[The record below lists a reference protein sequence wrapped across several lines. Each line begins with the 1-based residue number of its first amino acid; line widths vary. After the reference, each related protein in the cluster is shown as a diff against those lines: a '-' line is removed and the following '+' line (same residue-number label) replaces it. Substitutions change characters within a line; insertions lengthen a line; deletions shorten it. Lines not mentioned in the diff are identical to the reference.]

1 MTLLRYAGIIVCL
14 AIAFPVHAQQSVPPL
29 DTGKV
34 ILNNIS
40 FAGNA
45 VVRKV
50 LVDSLNKQF
59 SRFSKPVLPS
69 SPIPGFTRPHN
80 LKGLNDT
87 AKQQFFAYVQG
98 TSGALKTH
106 QLEEGYKLLKD
117 TSRMNKF
124 IDDKLRGFYA
134 LMKDDPAMGALKLP
148 GKPTNKLSQAGAEA
162 SYGDTTGNSSGWWNN
177 IQLHD
182 QVTVGSIPV
191 NLQYANV
198 SGYSQFDSKMEN
210 DNLVK
215 FNFDKEAYVKKI
227 NAHLQKNYDLKKY
240 FLDDIDFKSHLRAFV
255 DERMKALKGGK
266 DSLLRHVN
274 ADQLMHMDSSQLR
287 NLVLNKGQ
295 LPDSALE
302 NYYGQLM
309 QLKNELGGG
318 AQMLNSQHLVKDN
331 LNKWMEDPASTT
343 KLAED
348 LIPMGGLQK
357 ILLKVKELN
366 VGNIAANASKGT
378 VSDLFMTGA
387 AGSLLNDKNKF
398 IMAAVGKSREM
409 TPRDM
414 GLNATMD
421 APAKSLQFLRL
432 GPGDIG
438 KGHTHISALNA
449 NARNSPGRAPN
460 VMALAQNTFVGTF
473 SKQLS
478 LGEYGSIEAE
488 FSKSANRT
496 GGSGSGLEHA
506 AVSKAAIAG
515 FFDDFLVTA
524 SAGLSYSGEISK
536 WRTGHTVYLNYSGL
550 GYNNPGNPYSR
561 RGMLQYG
568 LNLKRTWLKNKASIQ
583 FRSDVKNMARSAVT
597 GSQWKNYTFSLDGRY
612 RVSRKLTFSSRIHQ
626 SKMNTVSDK
635 NTDAVFLNRKINFSS
650 QMNGKMWARP
660 FTSFAMLGLQQLNYE
675 NALQPIRSMFI
686 NTQVSHS
693 VMIGTRMVTGNLFY
707 NRDLKNAATYSNL
720 LNIDAGYHYALLKT
734 IQCSSSLTFL
744 DNKDVVRQ
752 IGVRQQAAAQLMKR
766 FSVNVS
772 VDLRKDLI
780 NTPQNYLYGNFRT
793 EMSLHYQLN

>member
-1 MTLLRYAGIIVCL
+1 MTLFRNACIAACL
-14 AIAFPVHAQQSVPPL
+14 AVSLPMYAQRSPL
-29 DTGKV
+29 DSGKAV
-34 ILNNIS
+34 LQNIS

-45 VVRKV
+45 IVRKV

-59 SRFSKPVLPS
+59 SRFSKPVLPAN
-69 SPIPGFTRPHN
+69 PLTGFAPQAH

-87 AKQQFFAYVQG
+87 LKRQFFAYVQSS
-98 TSGALKTH
+98 SGALKTR
-106 QLEEGYKLLKD
+106 QFEEGYKLLKD

-134 LMKDDPAMGALKLP
+134 LMKDDPALSSLKLP

-177 IQLHD
+177 IQLQD
-182 QVTVGSIPV
+182 QVTLGSIPV

-198 SGYSQFDSKMEN
+198 SGYSQFDSKLEN

-227 NAHLQKNYDLKKY
+227 NTHLQQNYDLKKY
-240 FLDDIDFKSHLRAFV
+240 FLDDIDFKSHLRSFLDA
-255 DERMKALKGGK
+255 RMKSLLAEK

-274 ADQLMHMDSSQLR
+274 PEQLMHMDSVQIR
-287 NLVLNKGQ
+287 NLVFDKGQ
-295 LPDSALE
+295 QADSTLE
-302 NYYGQLM
+302 NYYSQLL
-309 QLKNELGGG
+309 QLKKEFAGGS
-318 AQMLNSQHLVKDN
+318 QMLNSQHLVKEN
-331 LNKWMEDPASTT
+331 LNKWMEDPGSTV
-343 KLAED
+343 KLAKD
-348 LIPMGGLQK
+348 LLPMSGLQRF
-357 ILLKVKELN
+357 LMKVKELN
-366 VGNIAANASKGT
+366 LGNIAANASKGT

-398 IMAAVGKSREM
+398 IMLALGKTREM
-409 TPRDM
+409 TPRDI
-414 GLNATMD
+414 GLNATTD
-421 APAKSLQFLRL
+421 APAKSIQFLRI

-460 VMALAQNTFVGTF
+460 VMALAQNTFVGSF

-496 GGSGSGLEHA
+496 GGAGPGLEHA

-536 WRTGHTVYLNYSGL
+536 WRTAHTVYLNYSGL
-550 GYNNPGNPYSR
+550 GYNNPGNPSSR

-612 RVSRKLTFSSRIHQ
+612 RVSRKLTLSSRLHQ
-626 SKMNTVSDK
+626 SQMNTVSDK
-635 NTDAVFLNRKINFSS
+635 NSDAVFLNRKVTFSS

-660 FTSFAMLGLQQLNYE
+660 YTSFAMLGLQQLNYE
-675 NALQPIRSMFI
+675 NAVEPVRSMFI
-686 NTQVSHS
+686 NTHLSHN
-693 VMIGTRMVTGNLFY
+693 VMIGSRMIAGNLFY
-707 NRDLKNAATYSNL
+707 NRDLKNAAIYSNL
-720 LNIDAGYHYALLKT
+720 LNIDAGYHYALLKH
-734 IQCSSSLTFL
+734 IQCGSSLTFL

-752 IGVRQQAAAQLMKR
+752 MGIRQQAAAQLMKR

>member
-1 MTLLRYAGIIVCL
+1 MTFFRYAGIIVCL
-14 AIAFPVHAQQSVPPL
+14 ALTIPVHAQKAVTPL
-29 DTGKV
+29 DTGKA
-34 ILNNIS
+34 LLSNIS

-45 VVRKV
+45 VMRKV

-59 SRFSKPVLPS
+59 SRFSKPGLRVNPLTEFAPV
-69 SPIPGFTRPHN
+69 HN

-87 AKQQFFAYVQG
+87 LKQQFFAYVQS
-98 TSGALKTH
+98 TSGYLKTR

-134 LMKDDPAMGALKLP
+134 LMKDEPVLSSLKLP

-177 IQLHD
+177 IQLQD

-215 FNFDKEAYVKKI
+215 FNFDKEAYIKKV

-255 DERMKALKGGK
+255 DTRMKSLQAGK
-266 DSLLRHVN
+266 DSLFHHIS
-274 ADQLMHMDSSQLR
+274 ADQLMHMDSVQLR
-287 NLVLNKGQ
+287 NLVFGRGL
-295 LPDSALE
+295 LPDSILE
-302 NYYGQLM
+302 NYYGRVM
-309 QLKNELGGG
+309 QLKQELSGG
-318 AQMLNSQHLVKDN
+318 AQLLNSQHLVKDN
-331 LNKWMEDPASTT
+331 LNKWIEDPASTA
-343 KLAED
+343 KLAKD
-348 LIPMGGLQK
+348 LIPMNGLQRL
-357 ILLKVKELN
+357 LLKVKELN

-398 IMAAVGKSREM
+398 LMLALGKTREM
-409 TPRDM
+409 TPRDI

-449 NARNSPGRAPN
+449 NARNAPGSAPD
-460 VMALAQNTFVGTF
+460 VMALAQNTFVGSF

-496 GGSGSGLEHA
+496 GGAGPGGDHA

-536 WRTGHTVYLNYSGL
+536 WRTTHTVYLNYSGL

-568 LNLKRTWLKNKASIQ
+568 LNLKRTWLKNKASVQ

-612 RVSRKLTFSSRIHQ
+612 RVSRKLTLSSRLHQ
-626 SKMNTVSDK
+626 SQMNTVSDK
-635 NTDAVFLNRKINFSS
+635 NSDAVFLNRKISFSS
-650 QMNGKMWARP
+650 QMNGKMWSKP
-660 FTSFAMLGLQQLNYE
+660 YSSFAMLGLQQLNYE
-675 NALQPIRSMFI
+675 NAVQPIRSMFI
-686 NTQVSHS
+686 NTHLSHN
-693 VMIGTRMVTGNLFY
+693 VMIGSRMIAGNLFY
-707 NRDLKNAATYSNL
+707 NRDMKNAAIYSNL
-720 LNIDAGYHYALLKT
+720 LNIDAGYHYALLKH
-734 IQCSSSLTFL
+734 IQCGSSLTFL

-752 IGVRQQAAAQLMKR
+752 VGFRQQAATQLMKR

>member
-1 MTLLRYAGIIVCL
+1 MNLFRNACITACL
-14 AIAFPVHAQQSVPPL
+14 AFSLPMYAQRSPL
-29 DTGKV
+29 DSGKAV
-34 ILNNIS
+34 LQNIS
-40 FAGNA
+40 FAGNTI
-45 VVRKV
+45 VRKV

-59 SRFSKPVLPS
+59 SRFPKLVLPAN
-69 SPIPGFTRPHN
+69 PLTGFAPPAH

-87 AKQQFFAYVQG
+87 LKQQFFAYVQHS
-98 TSGALKTH
+98 SGLVKTR
-106 QLEEGYKLLKD
+106 QFEEGYKLLKD

-134 LMKDDPAMGALKLP
+134 LMKDDPALSSLKLP
-148 GKPTNKLSQAGAEA
+148 GKPTNKLSRAGAEA

-177 IQLHD
+177 IQLQD
-182 QVTVGSIPV
+182 QVSVGSIPV

-198 SGYSQFDSKMEN
+198 SGYSQFDSKLEN

-227 NAHLQKNYDLKKY
+227 NTHLQQNYDLKKY
-240 FLDDIDFKSHLRAFV
+240 FLDDIDFKSHLRSFLDA
-255 DERMKALKGGK
+255 RMKSLQAEK
-266 DSLLRHVN
+266 DSLVRRVN
-274 ADQLMHMDSSQLR
+274 PEQLMHMDSAQLR
-287 NLVLNKGQ
+287 SLVFDKSQ
-295 LPDSALE
+295 QADSALE
-302 NYYGQLM
+302 SYYSQLM
-309 QLKNELGGG
+309 ELKKEFSGG
-318 AQMLNSQHLVKDN
+318 AQMLNSQHLVKEN
-331 LNKWMEDPASTT
+331 LNKWMEDPASTV
-343 KLAED
+343 KLAKD
-348 LIPMGGLQK
+348 LLPMSGLQRF
-357 ILLKVKELN
+357 LMKVKELN

-398 IMAAVGKSREM
+398 IMAAVGKTREM
-409 TPRDM
+409 TPRDI

-460 VMALAQNTFVGTF
+460 VMALAQNTFVGSF

-478 LGEYGSIEAE
+478 LGEYGAIDAE

-496 GGSGSGLEHA
+496 GGAGPGGEHA

-536 WRTGHTVYLNYSGL
+536 WRTAHKVYLNYSGL

-612 RVSRKLTFSSRIHQ
+612 RVSRKLTLSSRLHQ
-626 SKMNTVSDK
+626 SQMNTVSDK
-635 NTDAVFLNRKINFSS
+635 NSDAVFLNRKVTFSS

-660 FTSFAMLGLQQLNYE
+660 YTSFAMLGLQQLNYE
-675 NALQPIRSMFI
+675 NAVQPVRSMFV
-686 NTQVSHS
+686 NTQLSHNI
-693 VMIGTRMVTGNLFY
+693 MIGRRMIAGNLFY
-707 NRDLKNAATYSNL
+707 NRDLKNAAIYSNL
-720 LNIDAGYHYALLKT
+720 LNIDAGYHYALLKS

-752 IGVRQQAAAQLMKR
+752 MGVRQQAAAQLMKR
-766 FSVNVS
+766 FSVNLS